1 MYTSRSPTYPSNG
14 EVSMCS
20 GLCSHR
26 HLTRMGRRLHG
37 KRQNPRYRPIKKPTN
52 WQTHKIILYGIRKT
66 KRDTAQPSNKPYPK
80 QNSINANSSKIT
92 KSTYQPAYPAI
103 PLFYVSSKPMAEK
116 HGSCRIQ
123 SKDEPRSCEQ
133 IF

>member
-1 MYTSRSPTYPSNG
+1 MYSSRSPTYPSNG
-14 EVSMCS
+14 EVFMCS
-20 GLCSHR
+20 GLRSHR

-37 KRQNPRYRPIKKPTN
+37 KRQNPRYRHINKPTN
-52 WQTHKIILYGIRKT
+52 WQTHKTIPYGIQKM
-66 KRDTAQPSNKPYPK
+66 KRDTAQPWNKPSRK

-92 KSTYQPAYPAI
+92 KSIYQPAYLVI
-103 PLFYVSSKPMAEK
+103 PLFCVSSKPMAEK